1 MSAGAGLRL
10 RHLSLLGSA
19 CHDRLRRGGPNSRFV
34 QGWLLLH
41 GSLGRRKWL
50 GTRSR
55 PSGRCW
61 HEGLRGRRPVAE
73 RALWTH
79 RVGVSAPALDDDLC
93 LPPCVEDLVVQKL
106 APPSCVAA
114 LDAAVLPWG
123 IRCDAGRLTADCR
136 RPGRHR
142 TGEPVPRG
150 RLSARPRPLFPA
162 ALAAL
167 VERCGPSARR
177 ARRSE
182 TSGTTTARVRDCGR
196 NAATTYGRMA
206 SPRPA
211 ARGCGAVRLGA
222 VTRFRSHHG
231 LLGRFL
237 IPATDSF
244 RYA

>member
-19 CHDRLRRGGPNSRFV
+19 CRDRLRRGGPNSRFV

-114 LDAAVLPWG
+114 LDAAVLPRG

-150 RLSARPRPLFPA
+150 RLSAPPRPHFPA

-167 VERCGPSARR
+167 VERCGA
-177 ARRSE
+177 E
-182 TSGTTTARVRDCGR
+182 
-196 NAATTYGRMA
+196 
-206 SPRPA
+206 RPA
-211 ARGCGAVRLGA
+211 GAALGDIRDNDGWCPRLRPECRNHVRSYGVAEARSQRMWRGS
-222 VTRFRSHHG
+222 TRCRNTFPVASWPPRAFSHS
-231 LLGRFL
+231 RN
-237 IPATDSF
+237 
-244 RYA
+244 